1 MRLPRRR
8 TLWLSAALLLVV
20 GVAVLFL
27 TSGQSRFTPGV
38 TRANIHRLE
47 IGMKMTDVG
56 AILGRGGSPTGGPR
70 SIPNSKKVLTWW
82 GEHGTISLTFG
93 DTGHVEAKQ
102 WDDRPSASIPQRIAR
117 WFDSLRYP

>member
-47 IGMKMTDVG
+47 IGMKMTDVE

-70 SIPNSKKVLTWW
+70 SIPNSN
-82 GEHGTISLTFG
+82 
-93 DTGHVEAKQ
+93 
-102 WDDRPSASIPQRIAR
+102 AR
-117 WFDSLRYP
+117 RSQALRE